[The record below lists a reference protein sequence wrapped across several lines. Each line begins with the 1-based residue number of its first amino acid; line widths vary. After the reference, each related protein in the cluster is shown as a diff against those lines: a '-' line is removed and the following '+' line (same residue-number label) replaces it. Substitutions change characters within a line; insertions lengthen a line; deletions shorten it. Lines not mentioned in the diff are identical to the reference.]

1 MSLKRIGFTSLALIS
16 ISILSAQLVNAQ
28 LRLPQGSQKA
38 TVTQTIGVTDLTI
51 VYFRPMV
58 KGRTIWGDAPAT
70 AEKGEGTLDGQNDG
84 TDGKALVAYGRIWRT
99 GANAATQFI
108 VTDPVTINGTPLAAG
123 SYSLHTIPG
132 KEEWTIIFNNVA
144 EQGGSFRYDAKK
156 DALRVKTKPQWVA
169 ENQEALLFNVD
180 PASANSA
187 VVTIAWE
194 KGRIP
199 STVTLAG
206 DGVATTL
213 AKAKI
218 SVPAAKADDWA
229 TPFRAAGFANTNND
243 KASAAAW
250 ISQAL
255 KAVDVSIAAKETWE
269 NLTGRANILLSAGRR
284 DDAFAAADKAISF
297 GKANA
302 ADTANFEK
310 RFADL
315 KAAKQ

>member
-1 MSLKRIGFTSLALIS
+1 MKRNFITCVVTFAVVFLATTFAS
-16 ISILSAQLVNAQ
+16 AQ

-51 VYFRPMV
+51 IYFRPMV

-84 TDGKALVAYGRIWRT
+84 TDGKPLVAYGRIWRT

-108 VTDPVTINGTPLAAG
+108 VTDPVTINGSPLAAG

-132 KEEWTIIFNNVA
+132 KEEWTIIFNTVA

-156 DALRVKTKPQWVA
+156 DALRVKTKPQWVT
-169 ENQEALLFNVD
+169 ENQEALLFNID

-187 VVTIAWE
+187 IVTIAWE
-194 KGRIP
+194 KARIP
-199 STVTLAG
+199 FTVTLAG
-206 DGVATTL
+206 DVVATTL

-218 SVPAAKADDWA
+218 TVPAAKADDWA
-229 TPFRAAGFANTNND
+229 TPYQAAGFANTNND
-243 KASAAAW
+243 KTSATAW
-250 ISQAL
+250 IAQAL
-255 KAVDVSIAAKETWE
+255 KAVDASIAAKETWQ
-269 NLTGRANILLSAGRR
+269 NLTARANILLSAGRR
-284 DDAFAAADKAISF
+284 DDAFAAADKAIVF
-297 GKANA
+297 GKANNEN
-302 ADTANFEK
+302 TANFEK

-315 KAAKQ
+315 KAAKP